1 MSDTD
6 SFIEEVTDEVRRDR
20 LYQTLRKWGW
30 VAGLGV
36 LAIVGGAAFN
46 EYRKAQARASAEAF
60 GDSLLTGIEA
70 GDAGATLSAIEPG
83 DAAQAAIARH
93 MAAADAL
100 EGEDT
105 QTALS
110 ELEKAA
116 ALQDAPPIYRDLAQF
131 KLALALPQDR
141 PTEERLAAFEAM
153 TAPGAPFR
161 LLSLEQMALIQ
172 IEAGNRD
179 AAIAQ
184 LLALLEDAEVTPGLQ
199 RRASELIVA
208 LGGEL
213 PEG

>member
-6 SFIEEVTDEVRRDR
+6 SFIEEVTEEVRRDK

-30 VAGLGV
+30 VAGLAV

-46 EYRKAQARASAEAF
+46 EYRKAQIDASAQAF
-60 GDSLLTGIEA
+60 GDSLLTGISA
-70 GDAGATLSAIEPG
+70 DDAGATLSAIAP
-83 DAAQAAIARH
+83 DDPAQAAIVRH

-100 EGEDT
+100 NGDQT
-105 QTALS
+105 DTALS

-116 ALQDAPPIYRDLAQF
+116 SLDAAPQIYRTLAQF

-172 IEAGNRD
+172 IEAGERD